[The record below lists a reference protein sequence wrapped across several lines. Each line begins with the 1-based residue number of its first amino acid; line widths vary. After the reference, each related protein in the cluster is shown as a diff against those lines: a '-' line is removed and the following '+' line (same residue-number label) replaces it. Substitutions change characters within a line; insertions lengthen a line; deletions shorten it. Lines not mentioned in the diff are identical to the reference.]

1 MHQLF
6 DPDSWIMGVL
16 SEIADLMIVNVLW
29 ILTSIPIF
37 TIGASTTALY
47 AVVKTPGSKR
57 YASSV
62 VKNYFSAFRRNFRSA
77 TLTFLILLVP
87 MALALCNIFLLLLG
101 LLEGNLI
108 SYVSCGLS
116 AFLFVFIWDYV
127 FPLIAC
133 FENGIFRTIGNA
145 LILSIANL
153 PVTLVVTALN
163 LLPLAVLI
171 FFTEFFFRSAI
182 LWLLLAFALIAK
194 INCFFLERVFRR
206 FIPADPEAAETE
218 V

>member
-1 MHQLF
+1 MDHLF

-16 SEIADLMIVNVLW
+16 SEIADLIVANVLW
-29 ILTSIPIF
+29 ILTSIPII

-47 AVVKTPGSKR
+47 AVVKSPGRKR
-57 YASSV
+57 YSSSV
-62 VKNYFSAFRRNFRSA
+62 LKNYFSAFCRNFRSA

-87 MALALCNIFLLLLG
+87 MVLVLCNVYLLLFG

-108 SYVSCGLS
+108 NYVVCGLS

-133 FENGIFRTIGNA
+133 FENTVFRTIGNA

-153 PVTLVVTALN
+153 PVTLVMTVLN
-163 LLPLAVLI
+163 LLPLAI
-171 FFTEFFFRSAI
+171 FLFATNFFFRSAM
-182 LWLLLAFALIAK
+182 LWFLIAFALIAK

-206 FIPADPEAAETE
+206 CIPAYSKSEEAEE
-218 V
+218 

>member
-6 DPDSWIMGVL
+6 DPDSWIMGIL

-47 AVVKTPGSKR
+47 AVAKTPGSKR

-87 MALALCNIFLLLLG
+87 MALALCNIFLLLFG

-108 SYVSCGLS
+108 SYVICGLS

-127 FPLIAC
+127 FP
-133 FENGIFRTIGNA
+133 
-145 LILSIANL
+145 
-153 PVTLVVTALN
+153 
-163 LLPLAVLI
+163 
-171 FFTEFFFRSAI
+171 
-182 LWLLLAFALIAK
+182 LIAK

-206 FIPADPEAAETE
+206 FIPADPESAETE

>member
-1 MHQLF
+1 MF
-6 DPDSWIMGVL
+6 GYVL
-16 SEIADLMIVNVLW
+16 INEKALSPEAKARYQ
-29 ILTSIPIF
+29 
-37 TIGASTTALY
+37 ASYCGLCRRL
-47 AVVKTPGSKR
+47 GSLHGLLSR
-57 YASSV
+57 MTLSYD
-62 VKNYFSAFRRNFRSA
+62 
-77 TLTFLILLVP
+77 LTFLILLVP
-87 MALALCNIFLLLLG
+87 MALVLCNIFLLLFV

-108 SYVSCGLS
+108 SYVFSVLS

-153 PVTLVVTALN
+153 PVTLVVTALT

-171 FFTEFFFRSAI
+171 FFTELFFRSAI

>member
-87 MALALCNIFLLLLG
+87 MALVLCNIFLLLFG
-101 LLEGNLI
+101 LLEGGRGIASTLI
-108 SYVSCGLS
+108 SF
-116 AFLFVFIWDYV
+116 A
-127 FPLIAC
+127 A
-133 FENGIFRTIGNA
+133 
-145 LILSIANL
+145 
-153 PVTLVVTALN
+153 
-163 LLPLAVLI
+163 LAVCAKLGEGKLGMQGTI
-171 FFTEFFFRSAI
+171 TFYAVVLMVLGDFNRGSKERSSI
-182 LWLLLAFALIAK
+182 
-194 INCFFLERVFRR
+194 
-206 FIPADPEAAETE
+206 
-218 V
+218 